1 LAVITTLRLP
11 GPLVPEKIGTIR
23 RCSEGVAFFAK
34 KKSSAAA
41 CNVNEECPTQMIRAN
56 SNRFRGHQQCIKATI
71 VIGTAKVTEQMI
83 RIGLGLLTNAEIW
96 STIYTVIVIYQVNQ
110 RFPN

>member
-1 LAVITTLRLP
+1 LHFLQ
-11 GPLVPEKIGTIR
+11 
-23 RCSEGVAFFAK
+23 K

-56 SNRFRGHQQCIKATI
+56 SNRFRGHQQCIKALYKATI
-71 VIGTAKVTEQMI
+71 IIGTAKVTEQMI